1 MPTLQRGAGGHRA
14 LSLAAWLLLIPLLLP
29 LVSLFSLWSGTDLEL
44 WAHMVRHV
52 LPYSIRDTA
61 ILTIGVAVCVALTG
75 SLLAALTAFCDFPG
89 RRLFQWAAV
98 LPLAFPTYLSAYIY
112 VELLDASGPVQTAV
126 RALSPDARF
135 PEIRSAGGAIAIF
148 SIVLFPYV
156 YLPARVAFARQSAD
170 FIEVAR
176 TLGTGRFEAFRR
188 INLPLARPAIAGG
201 IALALMETLSDIGAA
216 EYLGVRTLA
225 VTIYTTW
232 LSRGSIAVAGQ
243 LAIILLL
250 LVIAILLLERALRGR
265 GTTAAGR
272 AQRQMPRV
280 PLTGIRGALAA
291 AGCGLPILLGFVVP
305 FGFLLHQAV
314 DRSLVSTLSADT
326 TQAIASTFWLAA
338 VAAAGV
344 VVSASVLAL
353 WSRQSGR
360 WPQRL
365 AASAASYGYAVPS
378 VVLALC
384 VIFPAGAIDN
394 ALNRFIREAFGF
406 NPGLLLTL
414 SGGVLV
420 FAYWVRFQAI
430 GFQLVDAGLRQVSA
444 RLELA
449 GRSLGRHY
457 YGTLK
462 SVTLPLVAP
471 SLLAAAALVFVD
483 VIKELPLTL
492 LLRPIGI
499 DTLATNLYGH
509 ASRGAFEDG
518 AAEALLIAMT
528 GLVSVAVI
536 LRTALSPAVQ
546 MQGRTAH
553 QNLAGKSVP
562 LRSSSGPADP
572 AMIKA
577 PGAPDR
583 PA

>member
-1 MPTLQRGAGGHRA
+1 MLTAPWPRLQRGAGGHRA
-14 LSLAAWLLLIPLLLP
+14 LSLGAWLLLVPLLLP
-29 LVSLFSLWSGTDLEL
+29 LVSLVSLWSGTDLEL

-52 LPYSIRDTA
+52 LPYSVRDTA
-61 ILTIGVAVCVALTG
+61 ILTIGVTVCVALTG
-75 SLLAALTAFCDFPG
+75 TVLAALTAFCDFPG

-112 VELLDASGPVQTAV
+112 VELLDASGPVQSAV

-176 TLGTGRFEAFRR
+176 TLGTGRLEAFRR
-188 INLPLARPAIAGG
+188 VNLPLARPAIAGG

-250 LVIAILLLERALRGR
+250 LVIAILLLERALRTR

-272 AQRQMPRV
+272 AQRQMPRA
-280 PLTGIRGALAA
+280 PLTGLGGALAA
-291 AGCGLPILLGFVVP
+291 IVCALPILLGFVVP

-314 DRSLVSTLSADT
+314 DRSLLSTLSADT
-326 TQAIASTFWLAA
+326 SQAIASTFSLAA
-338 VAAAGV
+338 MAAAGV

-353 WSRQSGR
+353 WSRQSGG
-360 WPQRL
+360 WLQRL
-365 AASAASYGYAVPS
+365 AAGAASYGYAVPS

-394 ALNRFIREAFGF
+394 ALNRLIRDAFGF

-414 SGGVLV
+414 SGGILV
-420 FAYWVRFQAI
+420 FAYWVRFQAV
-430 GFQLVDAGLRQVSA
+430 GFQLVDAGLKQVSA

-457 YGTLK
+457 YGTLTAI
-462 SVTLPLVAP
+462 TLPLVAP

-518 AAEALLIAMT
+518 AAEALLIALT

-546 MQGRTAH
+546 MQGR
-553 QNLAGKSVP
+553 
-562 LRSSSGPADP
+562 SGA
-572 AMIKA
+572 
-577 PGAPDR
+577 
-583 PA
+583 

>member
-1 MPTLQRGAGGHRA
+1 VRTIRHLLTLSWPTIVHRGAGGHRL
-14 LSLAAWLLLIPLLLP
+14 LSLCAWLLLIPLLLP
-29 LVSLFSLWSGTDLEL
+29 LISLFSLWSGTDVEL
-44 WAHMVRHV
+44 WTHMARHV
-52 LPYSIRDTA
+52 LPFSVRDTV
-61 ILTIGVAVCVALTG
+61 ILTIGVAVVVALIGT
-75 SLLAALTAFCDFPG
+75 LLAALTAYCDFPG

-112 VELLDASGPVQTAV
+112 VELLDASGPVQTWA
-126 RALSPDARF
+126 RAGISPDFRL

-156 YLPARVAFARQSAD
+156 YLPARVAFARQSAE

-176 TLGTGRFEAFRR
+176 TLGTGRFETFWRV
-188 INLPLARPAIAGG
+188 NLPLARPAIAGG

-243 LAIILLL
+243 LAILLLL
-250 LVIAILLLERALRGR
+250 LVIAILLVERALRGR
-265 GTTAAGR
+265 GSTVAALRGH
-272 AQRQMPRV
+272 RQISRLR
-280 PLTGIRGALAA
+280 LTGIRGALAA
-291 AGCGLPILLGFVVP
+291 AGCGLAIALGFIVP
-305 FGFLLHQAV
+305 FGFLLHQAFN
-314 DRSLVSTLSADT
+314 RALLATMPSAT
-326 TQAIASTFWLAA
+326 TQAIASTFTLAA
-338 VAAAGV
+338 LAAGSV
-344 VVSASVLAL
+344 VISATLLAL
-353 WSRQSGR
+353 WSRQSGKGL
-360 WPQRL
+360 QRL
-365 AASAASYGYAVPS
+365 AAGAASYGYAVPS

-384 VIFPAGAIDN
+384 IIFPAGALDN
-394 ALNRFIREAFGF
+394 ALNRLIRDLFAI
-406 NPGLLLTL
+406 NPGLLLTM
-414 SGGVLV
+414 SGSVLV
-420 FAYWVRFQAI
+420 FAYWVRFQAV
-430 GFQLVDAGLRQVSA
+430 GFQLVDAGLKQVSS

-449 GRSLGRHY
+449 SRSLGRHY

-462 SVTLPLVAP
+462 AVTVPLIAP

-518 AAEALLIAMT
+518 AAEALLIAIT
-528 GLVSVAVI
+528 GLVSVAII

-546 MQGRTAH
+546 EQGR
-553 QNLAGKSVP
+553 
-562 LRSSSGPADP
+562 
-572 AMIKA
+572 
-577 PGAPDR
+577 PGS
-583 PA
+583 

>member
-1 MPTLQRGAGGHRA
+1 LQRGAGGHRA
-14 LSLAAWLLLIPLLLP
+14 LSLGAWLLLVPLLLP
-29 LVSLFSLWSGTDLEL
+29 LVSLVSLWSGTDLEL

-52 LPYSIRDTA
+52 LPYSVRDTA
-61 ILTIGVAVCVALTG
+61 ILTIGVTVCVALTG
-75 SLLAALTAFCDFPG
+75 TVLAALTAFCDFPG

-112 VELLDASGPVQTAV
+112 VELLDASGPVQSAV

-176 TLGTGRFEAFRR
+176 TLGTGRLEAFRR
-188 INLPLARPAIAGG
+188 VNLPLARPAIAGG

-272 AQRQMPRV
+272 AQRQMPRA
-280 PLTGIRGALAA
+280 PLTGLGGALAA
-291 AGCGLPILLGFVVP
+291 IVCALPILLGFVVP

-314 DRSLVSTLSADT
+314 DRSLLSTLSADT
-326 TQAIASTFWLAA
+326 SQAIASTFSLAA
-338 VAAAGV
+338 MAAAGV

-353 WSRQSGR
+353 WSRQSGG
-360 WPQRL
+360 WLQRL
-365 AASAASYGYAVPS
+365 AAGAASYGYAVPS

-394 ALNRFIREAFGF
+394 ALNRLIRDAFGF

-414 SGGVLV
+414 SGGILV
-420 FAYWVRFQAI
+420 FAYWVRFQAV
-430 GFQLVDAGLRQVSA
+430 GFQLVDAGLKQVSA

-457 YGTLK
+457 YGTLTAI
-462 SVTLPLVAP
+462 TLPLVAP

-518 AAEALLIAMT
+518 AAEALLIALT

-546 MQGRTAH
+546 MQGR
-553 QNLAGKSVP
+553 
-562 LRSSSGPADP
+562 SGA
-572 AMIKA
+572 
-577 PGAPDR
+577 
-583 PA
+583 

>member
-1 MPTLQRGAGGHRA
+1 MQRGAGGHRA
-14 LSLAAWLLLIPLLLP
+14 LSLGAWLLLVPLLLP
-29 LVSLFSLWSGTDLEL
+29 LVSLLSLWSGTDLEL

-61 ILTIGVAVCVALTG
+61 LLTIGVAVCVALAGT
-75 SLLAALTAFCDFPG
+75 LLAALTAFCDFPG

-98 LPLAFPTYLSAYIY
+98 LPLAFPTYLSAYVY
-112 VELLDASGPVQTAV
+112 VELLDASGPVQTAI
-126 RALSPDARF
+126 RALSPDARL

-170 FIEVAR
+170 YIEVAR

-188 INLPLARPAIAGG
+188 VNLPLARPAIAGG
-201 IALALMETLSDIGAA
+201 IALALMESLSDIGAA

-250 LVIAILLLERALRGR
+250 LVIAILLLERSLRGR
-265 GTTAAGR
+265 GTTATGR

-280 PLTGIRGALAA
+280 PLTGLGGVLAT
-291 AGCGLPILLGFVVP
+291 AGCGLPIVLGFVIP

-314 DRSLVSTLSADT
+314 DRSLLSTLSADT
-326 TQAIASTFWLAA
+326 SDAIVSTFSLAA
-338 VAAAGV
+338 MAAAGV
-344 VVSASVLAL
+344 VVSASILAL
-353 WSRQSGR
+353 WSRQSGG

-365 AASAASYGYAVPS
+365 AAGAASYGYAVPS

-394 ALNRFIREAFGF
+394 ALNRFIREAVGF

-414 SGGVLV
+414 SGGILV
-420 FAYWVRFQAI
+420 FAYWVRFQAV
-430 GFQLVDAGLRQVSA
+430 GFQLVDAGLRQVSS

-462 SVTLPLVAP
+462 AITLPLIAP

-518 AAEALLIAMT
+518 AAEALLIALT

-546 MQGRTAH
+546 TQGRT
-553 QNLAGKSVP
+553 
-562 LRSSSGPADP
+562 
-572 AMIKA
+572 
-577 PGAPDR
+577 GA
-583 PA
+583 

>member
-1 MPTLQRGAGGHRA
+1 MTQWLPWPIVLHRGAGGHRA
-14 LSLAAWLLLIPLLLP
+14 LSVLAWLLLVPLLLP
-29 LVSLFSLWSGTDLEL
+29 LVALFSLWSGTDLEL
-44 WAHMVRHV
+44 WAHMARHV
-52 LPYSIRDTA
+52 LSYSIRDTA
-61 ILTIGVAVCVALTG
+61 ILTAGVAVSVALIGT
-75 SLLAALTAFCDFPG
+75 LLAALTAYCDFPG

-112 VELLDASGPVQTAV
+112 VELLDASGPVQTWA
-126 RALSPDARF
+126 RAAFSPGFRL

-170 FIEVAR
+170 FVEVAR

-188 INLPLARPAIAGG
+188 VNLPLARPAIAGG
-201 IALALMETLSDIGAA
+201 IALALMETLSDIGAV

-232 LSRGSIAVAGQ
+232 LSRGSIEVAGQ
-243 LAIILLL
+243 LALLL
-250 LVIAILLLERALRGR
+250 LFLVVAILLVERGLRGLGSTVTALRGN
-265 GTTAAGR
+265 
-272 AQRQMPRV
+272 RQISR
-280 PLTGIRGALAA
+280 IRLNGARAA
-291 AGCGLPILLGFVVP
+291 AAAAVCSLAIGLGFVVP
-305 FGFLLHQAV
+305 FGFLLHQALG
-314 DRSLVSTLSADT
+314 RALLSSMSSGAGE
-326 TQAIASTFWLAA
+326 AAASTFGLAA

-344 VVSASVLAL
+344 VISATVLAL
-353 WSRQSGR
+353 WSRVSGKG
-360 WPQRL
+360 PQKL
-365 AASAASYGYAVPS
+365 AAGASSYGYAVPS

-384 VIFPAGAIDN
+384 IVFPAGALDN
-394 ALNRFIREAFGF
+394 GLNRLIRELFGI
-406 NPGLLLTL
+406 NPGLLLTM
-414 SGGVLV
+414 SGAVLV
-420 FAYWVRFQAI
+420 FSYWVRFQAI
-430 GFQLVDAGLRQVSA
+430 GFQLVDAGLKQVSS

-457 YGTLK
+457 YGTLLAI
-462 SVTLPLVAP
+462 TMPLVAP

-518 AAEALLIAMT
+518 AAEALLIAVT

-536 LRTALSPAVQ
+536 LRTALAPAVKGQ
-546 MQGRTAH
+546 A
-553 QNLAGKSVP
+553 AG
-562 LRSSSGPADP
+562 
-572 AMIKA
+572 
-577 PGAPDR
+577 GA
-583 PA
+583 

>member
-1 MPTLQRGAGGHRA
+1 
-14 LSLAAWLLLIPLLLP
+14 
-29 LVSLFSLWSGTDLEL
+29 
-44 WAHMVRHV
+44 
-52 LPYSIRDTA
+52 
-61 ILTIGVAVCVALTG
+61 VALVGT
-75 SLLAALTAFCDFPG
+75 LLAALTAFCDFPG

-112 VELLDASGPVQTAV
+112 VELLDASGPVQTLAV
-126 RALSPDARF
+126 RAMSPDFRL

-280 PLTGIRGALAA
+280 PLTGIAAPWPRPVRLADP
-291 AGCGLPILLGFVVP
+291 AGLRRPLRISPAPGRRPV
-305 FGFLLHQAV
+305 A
-314 DRSLVSTLSADT
+314 SSTLSADT

-338 VAAAGV
+338 VAAALV

-365 AASAASYGYAVPS
+365 AAGAASYGYAVPS

-394 ALNRFIREAFGF
+394 ALNRLHPRPSASIPGCSSRCRAAFWCSPTGSASRLSASSSSM
-406 NPGLLLTL
+406 PG
-414 SGGVLV
+414 S
-420 FAYWVRFQAI
+420 
-430 GFQLVDAGLRQVSA
+430 
-444 RLELA
+444 
-449 GRSLGRHY
+449 GRS
-457 YGTLK
+457 
-462 SVTLPLVAP
+462 AP
-471 SLLAAAALVFVD
+471 GWNWPAAASGA
-483 VIKELPLTL
+483 TTMARS
-492 LLRPIGI
+492 RP
-499 DTLATNLYGH
+499 
-509 ASRGAFEDG
+509 
-518 AAEALLIAMT
+518 
-528 GLVSVAVI
+528 
-536 LRTALSPAVQ
+536 SPC
-546 MQGRTAH
+546 
-553 QNLAGKSVP
+553 
-562 LRSSSGPADP
+562 RSSPRACSP
-572 AMIKA
+572 
-577 PGAPDR
+577 R
-583 PA
+583 RRSFSSTSSRSCR

>member
-1 MPTLQRGAGGHRA
+1 LTLTWPNIVRRGAGGHRA
-14 LSLAAWLLLIPLLLP
+14 LTICAWLLLVPLLLP
-29 LVSLFSLWSGTDLEL
+29 LVSLASLWSGTDLDL

-52 LPYSIRDTA
+52 LPFSIRDTA
-61 ILTIGVAVCVALTG
+61 LLTAGVAVAVALIGT
-75 SLLAALTAFCDFPG
+75 LLAALTAFCEFPG

-112 VELLDASGPVQTAV
+112 VELLDASGPLQTWGRA
-126 RALSPDARF
+126 ALSPDFRL
-135 PEIRSAGGAIAIF
+135 PEIRSTGGAIAIF
-148 SIVLFPYV
+148 ALVLFPYV

-188 INLPLARPAIAGG
+188 VNLPLARPAIAGG

-243 LAIILLL
+243 IAILLL
-250 LVIAILLLERALRGR
+250 MLVIAILLLERALRGR
-265 GTTAAGR
+265 GSIVTAPRGN
-272 AQRQMPRV
+272 RQMSRV
-280 PLTGIRGALAA
+280 RLTGLPGAVAA
-291 AGCGLPILLGFVVP
+291 VGCGLPIVLGFVVP
-305 FGFLLHQAV
+305 FGFLLHQAYR
-314 DRSLVSTLSADT
+314 RSLLSTVSADT
-326 TQAIASTFWLAA
+326 TQAIASTFSLAA
-338 VAAAGV
+338 MAAGTV
-344 VVSASVLAL
+344 VASATVLAL
-353 WSRQSGR
+353 WARQSGKG
-360 WPQRL
+360 PQRL
-365 AASAASYGYAVPS
+365 AAGAASYGYAVPS

-384 VIFPAGAIDN
+384 IVFPAGAIDN
-394 ALNRFIREAFGF
+394 ALNRLIREVFAV
-406 NPGLLLTL
+406 NPGLLLTM

-420 FAYWVRFQAI
+420 FAYWVRFQAV
-430 GFQLVDAGLRQVSA
+430 GFQLIDAGLRQVSA

-462 SVTLPLVAP
+462 SITLPLVTP

-518 AAEALLIAMT
+518 AAEALLIAVT
-528 GLVSVAVI
+528 GLVSVAII

-546 MQGRTAH
+546 DQGR
-553 QNLAGKSVP
+553 
-562 LRSSSGPADP
+562 
-572 AMIKA
+572 
-577 PGAPDR
+577 
-583 PA
+583 

>member
-1 MPTLQRGAGGHRA
+1 
-14 LSLAAWLLLIPLLLP
+14 
-29 LVSLFSLWSGTDLEL
+29 
-44 WAHMVRHV
+44 MVRHV

-61 ILTIGVAVCVALTG
+61 ILTIGVAASVALAGT
-75 SLLAALTAFCDFPG
+75 LLAALTAFCDFPG

-112 VELLDASGPVQTAV
+112 VELLDASSPAQTWL
-126 RALSPDARF
+126 RALSPDARL

-156 YLPARVAFARQSAD
+156 YLPARVAFARQSAE

-176 TLGTGRFEAFRR
+176 TLGTGRFEAFWRV
-188 INLPLARPAIAGG
+188 NLPLARPAIAGG

-272 AQRQMPRV
+272 GQRQMPRTR
-280 PLTGIRGALAA
+280 LTGLGAVLAT
-291 AGCGLPILLGFVVP
+291 AGCALPIVLGFVVP
-305 FGFLLHQAV
+305 FAFLLHQAV
-314 DRSLVSTLSADT
+314 VRSLLSMLSADT
-326 TQAIASTFWLAA
+326 SQAIVSTFSLAA
-338 VAAAGV
+338 MAAAGV
-344 VVSASVLAL
+344 VVSATVLAL
-353 WSRQSGR
+353 WSRQSGT
-360 WPQRL
+360 WLQRL
-365 AASAASYGYAVPS
+365 AAGAASYGYAVPS

-394 ALNRFIREAFGF
+394 ALNRFIRDAFGF

-414 SGGVLV
+414 SGAVLV
-420 FAYWVRFQAI
+420 FAYWVRFQAV
-430 GFQLVDAGLRQVSA
+430 GFQLVDAGLRQVGA

-462 SVTLPLVAP
+462 AVTLPLVTP

-518 AAEALLIAMT
+518 AAEALLIALT

-546 MQGRTAH
+546 TQG
-553 QNLAGKSVP
+553 
-562 LRSSSGPADP
+562 GPSA
-572 AMIKA
+572 
-577 PGAPDR
+577 
-583 PA
+583 

>member
-1 MPTLQRGAGGHRA
+1 MSWPNIVHRGAGGYRA
-14 LSLAAWLLLIPLLLP
+14 LTLCAWLLLVPLLLP
-29 LVSLFSLWSGTDLEL
+29 LVSLISLWSGTDMEL

-52 LPYSIRDTA
+52 LPFSIRDTV
-61 ILTIGVAVCVALTG
+61 ILTAGVAVAVALIGT
-75 SLLAALTAFCDFPG
+75 LLAALTAFCEFPG

-112 VELLDASGPVQTAV
+112 VELLDASGPLQAWG
-126 RALSPDARF
+126 RAGLSPDFRL

-148 SIVLFPYV
+148 ALVLFPYV

-170 FIEVAR
+170 FVEVAR
-176 TLGTGRFEAFRR
+176 TLGTGRFEAFWR

-243 LAIILLL
+243 LAILLLL
-250 LVIAILLLERALRGR
+250 LVIAILLAERAMRGR
-265 GTTAAGR
+265 GTTVTAPRGN
-272 AQRQMPRV
+272 RQMARIG
-280 PLTGIRGALAA
+280 LTGLPGALAT

-305 FGFLLHQAV
+305 LRFLLHQAYS
-314 DRSLVSTLSADT
+314 RSLLSTVSTAT
-326 TQAIASTFWLAA
+326 TQAIASTFSLAA
-338 VAAAGV
+338 MAAGGV
-344 VVSASVLAL
+344 VISATVLAL
-353 WSRQSGR
+353 WARQSGKG
-360 WPQRL
+360 PQRL
-365 AASAASYGYAVPS
+365 AAGAASYGYAVPS

-384 VIFPAGAIDN
+384 IVFPAGAIDN
-394 ALNRFIREAFGF
+394 ALNRLVRDLFAV
-406 NPGLLLTL
+406 NPGLLLTM

-420 FAYWVRFQAI
+420 FAYWVRFQAV
-430 GFQLVDAGLRQVSA
+430 GFQLVDAGLRQVST

-457 YGTLK
+457 YGTLRAI
-462 SVTLPLVAP
+462 TLPLITP

-518 AAEALLIAMT
+518 AAEALLIAVT
-528 GLVSVAVI
+528 GLVSVAII

-546 MQGRTAH
+546 DQGR
-553 QNLAGKSVP
+553 
-562 LRSSSGPADP
+562 
-572 AMIKA
+572 
-577 PGAPDR
+577 
-583 PA
+583 